1 VIGLFRLVL
10 RPSLFLDGLFF
21 YQYEMDGSMNQIK
34 FRGLKFRGKRPV
46 MAKHEGATAKSSVP
60 DNQEKDFGLGNKTP
74 EDLVLE
80 YLPIIRRIS
89 AELVLRNPGA
99 LDVEDLT
106 SAGVMGLLAAISRFD
121 PSRETKFRT
130 FAEYRIRGAM
140 LDEIRAMD
148 WVPRSVRTRID
159 KVNST
164 AAEFIKKTGRPPN
177 QEEMAEALGVSSE
190 EFAGI
195 PVREATVLSLDETV
209 GDEDEYC
216 TLKDV
221 LPAIDQPDPLA
232 SCISN
237 QIGDVLMAAINRL
250 SERQRN
256 VVRLYYFSG
265 LTMKAIGAQHGL
277 TESGVCRVHAEA
289 LNRLKGELDAMGN
302 ELQEQAVS

>member
-1 VIGLFRLVL
+1 MLGIVRCLL
-10 RPSLFLDGLFF
+10 RPSPLLLDGFF
-21 YQYEMDGSMNQIK
+21 YENEMDGSMNQIK
-34 FRGLKFRGKRPV
+34 FRGLKFRGKRV
-46 MAKHEGATAKSSVP
+46 VQAKHSGTSSKSSGTDAQV
-60 DNQEKDFGLGNKTP
+60 KDFGLGDKTP

-89 AELVLRNPGA
+89 AELVLRNPGP

-106 SAGVMGLLAAISRFD
+106 SAGMMGLLAAISRFD

-159 KVNST
+159 KVNTTS
-164 AAEFIKKTGRPPN
+164 AEFIKKTGRPPN
-177 QEEMAEALGVSSE
+177 QEEMAEALGVISE
-190 EFAGI
+190 ELAGI

-209 GDEDEYC
+209 GDDDDFC

-221 LPAIDQPDPLA
+221 LPALNQPDPLA

-250 SERQRN
+250 PERQRN

-265 LTMKAIGAQHGL
+265 LTMKAIGVQHGL

-289 LNRLKGELDAMGN
+289 LHRLKVELDAMGN
-302 ELQEQAVS
+302 ELQEQAFS